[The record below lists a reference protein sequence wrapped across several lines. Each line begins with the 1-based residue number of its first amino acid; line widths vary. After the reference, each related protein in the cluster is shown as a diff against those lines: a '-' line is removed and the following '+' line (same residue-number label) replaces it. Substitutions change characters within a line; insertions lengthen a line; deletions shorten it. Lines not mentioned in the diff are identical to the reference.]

1 MRSRHL
7 LTALFS
13 SIFVLSFSAHAADIQ
28 TNGEVCPDPVKP
40 CPVTAY
46 EFQANEL
53 PYRLP
58 AQLQWQ
64 TAHYSAP
71 FYAVI
76 IRSLKTV
83 EMQNPESGDEVCKGF
98 VEESERIAIQAKF
111 PDHKVFTS
119 RNGCAPMVT
128 YSGVNA
134 DYNFIAVHAGKTK
147 AEAAD
152 IVERVKQAGFKDANL
167 RKMQVIVDNGD

>member
-7 LTALFS
+7 LTTILS
-13 SIFVLSFSAHAADIQ
+13 SFLVFSFSAHADIQ
-28 TNGEVCPDPVKP
+28 TKGEVCPDPVKS
-40 CPVTAY
+40 CPATAY

-53 PYRLP
+53 PYHLP
-58 AQLQWQ
+58 AQLTWQ

-76 IRSLKTV
+76 LRSVKAV
-83 EMQNPESGDEVCKGF
+83 EMQNAESGDEICKGF
-98 VEESERIAIQAKF
+98 VEESERLTIQAKF

-128 YSGVNA
+128 YSGVNSN
-134 DYNFIAVHAGKTK
+134 YNFIAVYAGKTK
-147 AEAAD
+147 AEASA
-152 IVERVKQAGFKDANL
+152 IVERAKQAGFKDASL
-167 RKMQVIVDNGD
+167 RKMQVIVDNSH